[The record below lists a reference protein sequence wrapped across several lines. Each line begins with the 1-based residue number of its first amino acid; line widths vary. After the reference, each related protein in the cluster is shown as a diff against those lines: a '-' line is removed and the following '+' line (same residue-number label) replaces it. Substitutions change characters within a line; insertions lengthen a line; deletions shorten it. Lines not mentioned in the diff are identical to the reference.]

1 MDDEMKRQIEE
12 LKRKRAAAV
21 LGGGRSKIDKQHRS
35 GRLTARERIDHLL
48 DPGSFVEMNMLAAL
62 PDDSKRDIFGDGVV
76 VGYGKIGGRRVG
88 VFCQDFTVNAGTTG
102 SIHRGKI
109 TTIIDMAMKIG
120 MPLIGLWDSSGGRLE
135 PSNTPIPCARSSFF
149 RRLTWASGK
158 IPQISVILGP
168 ATGNA
173 GYGAALTDFVFIVQG
188 LGYAFATGPVAV
200 KEVTGEEITMEELG
214 GAKIHCQLSGLADV
228 RVKTEDECFSC
239 VRNLLSYLPANNE
252 EAPPRIPNSD
262 DPKRMTD
269 ELSEV
274 VPSDPQK
281 VYDMHQV
288 IACLLDNGEFFE
300 IKPEFAKN
308 ILTGFG
314 RLNGYSVGIV
324 ANQPLFMSGALTID
338 ASCKEARFIR
348 FCDSFNIPL
357 LFLADTTGYLPGSHQ
372 EHGGILRHGAKVLF
386 AIAESAVPKIAILI
400 RKAYG
405 GAKPAMGIDKDI
417 GIDHIY
423 AWPIAES
430 AVMGAEA
437 TVRVIYRKQI
447 AEAENPEQFIE
458 QKVREFNEVSGAY
471 PMVYSGL
478 VDDVIE
484 PGETR
489 VRLIATLEALL
500 DKKETRPLKRHGN
513 IPL

>member
-1 MDDEMKRQIEE
+1 
-12 LKRKRAAAV
+12 
-21 LGGGRSKIDKQHRS
+21 
-35 GRLTARERIDHLL
+35 
-48 DPGSFVEMNMLAAL
+48 
-62 PDDSKRDIFGDGVV
+62 
-76 VGYGKIGGRRVG
+76 
-88 VFCQDFTVNAGTTG
+88 
-102 SIHRGKI
+102 
-109 TTIIDMAMKIG
+109 
-120 MPLIGLWDSSGGRLE
+120 
-135 PSNTPIPCARSSFF
+135 
-149 RRLTWASGK
+149 
-158 IPQISVILGP
+158 
-168 ATGNA
+168 
-173 GYGAALTDFVFIVQG
+173 
-188 LGYAFATGPVAV
+188 
-200 KEVTGEEITMEELG
+200 MEELG
-214 GAKIHCQLSGLADV
+214 GAKVHCQLSGLADV
-228 RVKTEDECFSC
+228 RVKTEDECFSR
-239 VRNLLSYLPANNE
+239 VRSLLSYLPANHE
-252 EAPPRIPNSD
+252 QTPPRIPNSD

-269 ELSEV
+269 ELSEI
-274 VPSDPQK
+274 VPSNTQK

-308 ILTGFG
+308 MLTGFG
-314 RLNGYSVGIV
+314 RLNGYPVGIV
-324 ANQPLFMSGALTID
+324 ANQPLFMSGSLTID

-447 AEAENPEQFIE
+447 AEAENPEQFME
-458 QKVREFNEVSGAY
+458 QKVREFNKVSGAY
-471 PMVYSGL
+471 PMVYSEL

-484 PGETR
+484 PRETR
-489 VRLIATLEALL
+489 ARLIATLEALL
-500 DKKETRPLKRHGN
+500 GKKEIRPPKRHGN